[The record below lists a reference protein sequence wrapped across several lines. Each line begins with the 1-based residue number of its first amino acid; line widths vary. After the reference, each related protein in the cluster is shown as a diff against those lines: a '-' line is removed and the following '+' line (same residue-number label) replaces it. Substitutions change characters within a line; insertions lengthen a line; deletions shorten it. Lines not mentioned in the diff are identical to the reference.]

1 MVRTVFQVRDDS
13 HGPFGSNDLR
23 KKNTLILSNEADYK
37 SDIITKQY
45 PKITPQRLN
54 LLVL

>member
-45 PKITPQRLN
+45 PKITPQKKIKMD
-54 LLVL
+54 